1 VLHTHVAIHGVLC
14 CLAEGEPGAGRR
26 TPVDKGVGFWR
37 TRVLQVKAR

>member
-14 CLAEGEPGAGRR
+14 CSAEGEPGAGRR